1 MPGLVRAPRL
11 PVRPGTLVGSVTD
24 ERLERIVRAL
34 LPTLGAVALITLLGS
49 PPAVTDATAPSD
61 ATNAE
66 SFAPFPKTQARFLS
80 STAVLE
86 GLAWAIDDVQPRT
99 LFPVGH
105 SRSPLETAVRGE
117 SRADAAQIPTFGVP
131 REFYFSRVFYSGN
144 RGFYGRRGSWA
155 TDYPRADQI
164 FLSFIDRLLP
174 NLDAYEREFV
184 VPLDDPDVRRYPFL
198 YALEVGGMSLRAEE
212 VEGLRNYLL
221 AGGFLVIDDFWD
233 VRAWANFEYE
243 IQQVLPGYEIVDLP
257 LDHKI
262 FTTFYEIDEIIQ
274 VPNVG
279 NGRSGG
285 RTWECRSR
293 CFPIVR
299 GIHDKNGRLMVIIN
313 FNTDL
318 GDAWEWADDPY
329 YPFEYSKYA
338 YEMGVNFIVYAMSH

>member
-1 MPGLVRAPRL
+1 MI
-11 PVRPGTLVGSVTD
+11 D

-34 LPTLGAVALITLLGS
+34 LPMVGAVVLIILLGF
-49 PPAVTDATAPSD
+49 PPAVTDTTAPSD
-61 ATNAE
+61 ATNTE
-66 SFAPFPKTQARFLS
+66 SFAPFPKTQAHFLS

-86 GLAWAIDDVQPRT
+86 ALTWAIDDGQPKT
-99 LFPVGH
+99 LFPVDP
-105 SRSPLETAVRGE
+105 RPPFETGVRVKG
-117 SRADAAQIPTFGVP
+117 RADATQIQTSGVP
-131 REFYFSRVFYSGN
+131 REFYFSRVAYRGYG
-144 RGFYGRRGSWA
+144 GFYGRGSWA

-184 VPLDDPDVRRYPFL
+184 VQFNDPDVRRFPFL
-198 YALEVGGMSLRAEE
+198 YALEVGGMALGPDEI
-212 VEGLRNYLL
+212 EGLRNYLL
-221 AGGFLVIDDFWD
+221 AGGFLIIDDFWD
-233 VRAWANFEYE
+233 TREWANFESE
-243 IQQVLPGYEIVDLP
+243 IRQVLPGYEIVDLP

-274 VPNVG
+274 VPNIG

-285 RTWECRSR
+285 RTWECRTR

-299 GIHDKNGRLMVIIN
+299 GIHDENGRLMVVIN

-338 YEMGVNFIVYAMSH
+338 YEMGVNFGDYIRGLPILARTY